1 MSQEKVAKYKAEK
14 ANRKQI
20 VKKQKR
26 EKMIRS
32 SIAGVILVAIV
43 GWIGYSGIT
52 YYQNNKPRET
62 VEVDYSAVD
71 DFITGLSEE

>member
-14 ANRKQI
+14 ANRKQT

-32 SIAGVILVAIV
+32 SIAGIVLVAIV
-43 GWIGYSGIT
+43 GWIGYSGVT
-52 YYQNNKPRET
+52 YYQENRPRKT
-62 VEVDYSAVD
+62 VEVDYNAVD
-71 DFITGLSEE
+71 DFISGVSGE